1 MNIARWL
8 HQTALA
14 RPDAPAIRLGTT
26 QVADYAAFA
35 GTTAA
40 LARHLTTNLGVGHG
54 DRVAI
59 FCRNSVEY
67 LPVLQAIFWVGA
79 VAVPINY
86 KLHPRE
92 AAWIIGDAGA
102 SAVFT
107 ETGDVFETSGEVGIP
122 CPEIGLSDPSV
133 AGILSFNPANAE
145 PLPAPARVTGDD
157 VAWLFY
163 TSGTTGRPK
172 GVMLTHRNLSAMA
185 TCYALDVDAVLSG
198 DHSLYAAPMSHGA
211 GLYHLQFTRVGAC
224 HVIPASRGF
233 DPAEIRS
240 LAQTLGNLVFFA
252 APTMVKRLIA
262 ESEAAGYR
270 GEGIRTIIY
279 GGGPMY
285 AADIDEALALYGP
298 RFVQIY
304 GQGESPMT
312 ITVLPRDLVADTAHP
327 QADRRRASVGFAHA
341 TVEVR
346 VVDDQMR
353 EVPAGEVGE
362 IVVSGDPVMKGY
374 WQNEEA
380 TAKTLVNGWLRTGDL
395 GTMDAD
401 GFVTLT
407 DRSKDVIISGGTNIY
422 PREVEEALLTHDD
435 VFEVSVI
442 GVPSTEWGED
452 VMAFVVLRD
461 GTDRSRDEMD
471 AWCRARI
478 ASFKK
483 PRHYR
488 FVESLPKNSYGK
500 VLKTALRE
508 QASTDEDAAG

>member
-8 HQTALA
+8 YQTALA
-14 RPDAPAIRLGTT
+14 RPDAPAIRLGTE

-35 GTTAA
+35 GASAA
-40 LARHLTTNLGVGHG
+40 LARHLATGQGVGQG

-67 LPVLQAIFWVGA
+67 LPVLQAIFWIGA
-79 VAVPINY
+79 IAVPINS

-92 AAWIIGDAGA
+92 AAWIIADAGA

-107 ETGDVFETSGEVGIP
+107 EAGGVFETSGELGIP
-122 CPEIGLSDPSV
+122 CPEIALSDPPV
-133 AGILSFNPANAE
+133 AGLLSFGPAAAA
-145 PLPAPARVTGDD
+145 PLPAPAAVAGDD

-172 GVMLTHRNLSAMA
+172 GVMLTHGNLAAMA
-185 TCYALDVDAVLSG
+185 TCYALDVDAVLAD
-198 DHSLYAAPMSHGA
+198 DHPLYAAPMSHGA
-211 GLYHLQFTRVGAC
+211 GLYHLQFTRAGAC

-233 DPAEIRS
+233 DPSEIRA
-240 LAQTLGNLVFFA
+240 LAQALGNLVFFA

-262 ESEAAGYR
+262 ASGAAGYQ
-270 GEGIRTIIY
+270 GAGIRTIIY

-312 ITVLPRDLVADTAHP
+312 ITVLPRDLVADRSHP

-341 TVEVR
+341 AVEVR
-346 VVDDQMR
+346 VVNDAMR
-353 EVPAGEVGE
+353 DVSAGEVGE
-362 IVVSGDPVMKGY
+362 IIVSGAPVMKGY
-374 WQNEEA
+374 WRNEDA

-407 DRSKDVIISGGTNIY
+407 DRSRDVIISGGSNIY
-422 PREVEEALLTHDD
+422 PREVEEALLNHAD

-442 GVPSTEWGED
+442 GVPSAEWGED

-461 GTDRSRDEMD
+461 GADRSRDDLD

-500 VLKTALRE
+500 VLKTSLRDR
-508 QASTDEDAAG
+508 AATGRDAAP